1 MSARS
6 PASPL
11 PRAGW
16 PRRRWLAAA
25 AASGLGLRLQAARA
39 VSAVPPLA
47 EVERQ
52 WAGGRPVTEGRVTL
66 EIAPLVENGNAVP
79 IRVRVDSAMA
89 DGDRVVEIAVFSQR
103 NPLRE
108 VLRCTPGP
116 ACPRAQLDARIRLAT
131 SQQLVALARLADGSQ
146 WSHHVD
152 VVVTLAAC
160 IET

>member
-1 MSARS
+1 MSR
-6 PASPL
+6 
-11 PRAGW
+11 G
-16 PRRRWLAAA
+16 PRRRQLLGAAGLGLA
-25 AASGLGLRLQAARA
+25 LGLRLEAAQA
-39 VSAVPPLA
+39 VSAVPSLA

-52 WAGGRPVTEGRVTL
+52 WAGGKPVTEGRVTL

-79 IRVRVDSAMA
+79 IRVRVDSAMGA
-89 DGDRVVEIAVFSQR
+89 ADRVQEIAVFSQR

-108 VLRCTPGP
+108 VLRATLGP
-116 ACPRAQLDARIRLAT
+116 ACARAQADARIRLAT